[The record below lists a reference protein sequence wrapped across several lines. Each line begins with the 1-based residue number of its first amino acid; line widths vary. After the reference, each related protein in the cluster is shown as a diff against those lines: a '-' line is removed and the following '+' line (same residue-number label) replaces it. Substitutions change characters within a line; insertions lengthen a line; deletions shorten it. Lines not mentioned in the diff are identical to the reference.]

1 MGISIVPS
9 VLHPAQFILDLGP
22 RKKEAA
28 LQFMLTRA
36 HASGGVRQI
45 DPVHDALLMR
55 ERLGSTA
62 IGKGVAVP
70 HGRALAVVEPRLIVA
85 RSTRGIE
92 WGAADALPVQL
103 VLLALSPAET
113 SLAAHMDWLAR
124 VIAAVRP
131 ARTRTRLIEAEGVE
145 EMAAA
150 IRIGPA

>member
-28 LQFMLTRA
+28 LQLMLTRA
-36 HASGGVRQI
+36 HASGAVRQI
-45 DPVHDALLMR
+45 DPVHDALLTR

-70 HGRALAVVEPRLIVA
+70 HARALAVVEPRLVIA

-92 WGAADALPVQL
+92 WGAQDGLPIQL

-113 SLAAHMDWLAR
+113 PLAAHIDWLAR
-124 VIAAVRP
+124 VIAAGGP
-131 ARTRTRLIEAEGVE
+131 ARPRARPVEAHGIEA
-145 EMAAA
+145 MAAA
-150 IRIGPA
+150 I